1 MDASAWDAGGAAIA
15 AAGHNN
21 NKGPRQA
28 AAPRPISTITASV
41 PMPTAE
47 RRSDREALANW
58 GQVFAEIITA
68 PGQDSQSAYD
78 A

>member
-28 AAPRPISTITASV
+28 AAPRPIPAITASV
-41 PMPTAE
+41 TMHTAE
-47 RRSDREALANW
+47 RRSDREAPTNS
-58 GQVFAEIITA
+58 GQVFAEITEA
-68 PGQDSQSAYD
+68 PDQDHQSASG